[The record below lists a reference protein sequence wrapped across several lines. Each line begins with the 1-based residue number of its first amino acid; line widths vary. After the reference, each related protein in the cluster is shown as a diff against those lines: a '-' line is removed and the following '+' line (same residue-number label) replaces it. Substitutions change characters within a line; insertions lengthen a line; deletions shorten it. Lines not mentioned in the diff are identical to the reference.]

1 MLDDGSVYSLDQITW
16 TIGPLDPGF
25 FQQKK
30 GTEPES
36 QEINFL
42 YEKLHAFYTAILMS
56 CYCHDINNIKESRNL
71 VTWPQKF

>member
-1 MLDDGSVYSLDQITW
+1 MNKTW
-16 TIGPLDPGF
+16 YTKHTWPVNFTIFPPGF

-36 QEINFL
+36 QEIIFL

-56 CYCHDINNIKESRNL
+56 CYYHDINNIKESRNL
-71 VTWPQKF
+71 VTWPQKI